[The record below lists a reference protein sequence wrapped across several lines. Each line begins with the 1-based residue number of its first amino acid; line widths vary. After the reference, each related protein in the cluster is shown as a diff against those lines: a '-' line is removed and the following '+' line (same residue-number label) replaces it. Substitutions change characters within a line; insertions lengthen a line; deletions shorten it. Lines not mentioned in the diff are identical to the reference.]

1 MLDDYLE
8 RTHLAVTG
16 KSWKVITEHFKDLVP
31 RVSGCLI
38 GVYPAIMCHNKE
50 VK

>member
-1 MLDDYLE
+1 M
-8 RTHLAVTG
+8 
-16 KSWKVITEHFKDLVP
+16 EHFKDLVP